1 MTDKYDRYK
10 QSMLDA
16 NLVPAPRGY
25 CTPEDAEK
33 IKLMLVKKT
42 SKNHKIKVAHNQQGE
57 YI

>member
-42 SKNHKIKVAHNQQGE
+42 PANHKIKVAHNQ
-57 YI
+57 